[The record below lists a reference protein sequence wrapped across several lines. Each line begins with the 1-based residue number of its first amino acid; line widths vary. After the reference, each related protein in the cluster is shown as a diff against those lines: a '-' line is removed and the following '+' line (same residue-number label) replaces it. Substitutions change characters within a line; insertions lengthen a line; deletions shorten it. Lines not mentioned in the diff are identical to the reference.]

1 MSPRK
6 RNRENIG
13 LPTRWKFQH
22 GAYYYRVPPGQEN
35 QWDGKKMFRLGKSMA
50 DAHACYALRIGSL
63 ENISTI
69 AQLLDR
75 YQIET
80 VPQKKAATQK
90 SNLISIRRLR
100 AVFADNPIGLI
111 KAQHVIQYR
120 DAVSAAHGKI
130 AANRDLEVLS
140 HAFSKAIEWGI
151 LDNAEHPMRGLRLK
165 NKKQPRTRYVTDD
178 ELAQALTVASD
189 FLLNYIHLKGLTG
202 LRKGDL
208 LSIKL
213 ADITA
218 DGIAITPR
226 KTESTTGRKKIIPV
240 TPAIDAAIKAIL
252 SARGKVAGMYL
263 FATRKGKPYISD
275 DGITSGFDS
284 IWQRFMAKVVQLGI
298 ERFTEHDLRAK
309 VASDADSAHA
319 QELMDHSTS
328 EITERVYR
336 RKAKVVQPAKGFRR
350 ANDTSADL

>member
-1 MSPRK
+1 MPPRK

-22 GAYYYRVPPGQEN
+22 GAYYYRVPPGQEH
-35 QWDGKKMFRLGKSMA
+35 QWDGKKMFRLGKSMS

-69 AQLLDR
+69 TQLLDR

-80 VPQKKAATQK
+80 VPQKKPATQK

-100 AVFADNPIGLI
+100 AVFADNPIRLI

-120 DAVSAAHGKI
+120 DAVSATHGKI

-213 ADITA
+213 SDITEN
-218 DGIAITPR
+218 GIAITPR
-226 KTESTTGRKKIIPV
+226 KTESTTGRKKLIPL
-240 TPAIDAAIKAIL
+240 TPAIEDAIASIMQQRKKI
-252 SARGKVAGMYL
+252 SGMYL
-263 FATRKGKPYISD
+263 FCTRQGGAYIDAS
-275 DGITSGFDS
+275 GSTSGFDS
-284 IWQRFMAKVVQLGI
+284 VWQRYMKKVVTLGI

-309 VASDADSAHA
+309 VASDATPEHA
-319 QELMDHSTS
+319 QQLMDHSNS
-328 EITERVYR
+328 EMTEKVYR
-336 RKAKVVQPAKGFRR
+336 RKAKIVQPAMGFSRL
-350 ANDTSADL
+350 NDTAG